1 MSIEQYTEHLLLK
14 EMDCEIGEND
24 FGFVFP
30 QGDTKEIEKI
40 DSILKE
46 MGGKP
51 KECDLENFEIKGSGK
66 AKPEF
71 IITFKEDL
79 NTIIVVECKNT
90 IKKHST
96 DKKNKPSL
104 YAEDGVLY
112 YSKYLKNAFNV
123 IAVAVSGTK
132 KENMKVTTFYW
143 KKGQDEFLE
152 LKKAKNIILEP
163 INYLN
168 LIRGEKI
175 KKKYSLEEIREIAL
189 IMHNSLRSIKVTEK
203 HKPLF
208 IAGILIALQDEE
220 FSRDYNNITSYKLLV
235 TALNTAIDNVLVTN
249 EINRNKIEYVKNAF
263 KTIGNNEKLKAIPLS
278 HNNSLTWYIEQL
290 EMKIKPMM
298 MHTEIT

>member
-104 YAEDGVLY
+104 
-112 YSKYLKNAFNV
+112 
-123 IAVAVSGTK
+123 
-132 KENMKVTTFYW
+132 
-143 KKGQDEFLE
+143 
-152 LKKAKNIILEP
+152 
-163 INYLN
+163 
-168 LIRGEKI
+168 
-175 KKKYSLEEIREIAL
+175 
-189 IMHNSLRSIKVTEK
+189 
-203 HKPLF
+203 
-208 IAGILIALQDEE
+208 
-220 FSRDYNNITSYKLLV
+220 
-235 TALNTAIDNVLVTN
+235 
-249 EINRNKIEYVKNAF
+249 
-263 KTIGNNEKLKAIPLS
+263 
-278 HNNSLTWYIEQL
+278 
-290 EMKIKPMM
+290 
-298 MHTEIT
+298 